1 MRRDG
6 DDGQAIKI
14 ACNLQLISYEIKEK
28 NVTNKFFIEFYLLF

>member
-14 ACNLQLISYEIKEK
+14 ACNLQLISYGIEEK
-28 NVTNKFFIEFYLLF
+28 KLFKLFKFD